1 MAKLTLDL
9 NNLDVTSY
17 DPTPVPAGME
27 DEAMTTPTVVA
38 TVMIGVAIYTATDRI

>member
-9 NNLDVTSY
+9 NNLNVTSY

-27 DEAMTTPTVVA
+27 DEAMLTPVA
-38 TVMIGVAIYTATDRI
+38 TVMIGVAIYTITDNI